1 MAFPLTSTVRWDRG
15 LHFEGASSSS
25 LPVVIDHAPPLGEG
39 QGHSPME
46 LALMSLAACSGQT
59 VMSLLVKMQQKVR
72 AFSVLATG
80 ERREDHPRVFTSIS
94 LEFRVEGEALEREKI
109 DKAVRL
115 TEEKYCPVWA
125 MLKPG
130 VAISSAV
137 VIEQEAS

>member
-1 MAFPLTSTVRWDRG
+1 MAFPLAATVRWERT
-15 LHFEGASSSS
+15 LHFEGTSSSS
-25 LPVVIDHAPPLGEG
+25 LPVAIDHAPPLGEG

-46 LALMSLAACSGQT
+46 LQLMSLAGCSGQT

-72 AFSVLATG
+72 AFSIRATG
-80 ERREDHPRVFTSIS
+80 ERREDHPRVFTSIRI
-94 LEFRVEGEALEREKI
+94 EFRVAGEALEPEKI
-109 DKAVRL
+109 EKAVRL

-137 VIEQEAS
+137 VIEQEAI